1 MIQAASS
8 EGADEPDVRFGIGEV
23 LVRLRDEFAD
33 VTISKIRFLEN
44 EGLVTPARAPS
55 GYRKFS
61 EADVERLRY
70 VLAAQRDQ
78 YLPLKVIKEHL
89 AAIDRGLSPPLAGG
103 RPVPPDEPRDADAPE
118 PADFAGTARELRLTR
133 DELLTS
139 AGIDAEQLDQLETHG
154 LVRRRG
160 RHYDADALTIARTA
174 GQIAAY
180 GVEPRH
186 LRTFRTTAD
195 REAGLVEQVV
205 APLAR
210 QRGPESREHADEVA
224 ATLASLTVK
233 LHTALLRSALKDLH
247 R

>member
-1 MIQAASS
+1 LIQAASPG
-8 EGADEPDVRFGIGEV
+8 GADEPVARFGIGEV

-33 VTISKIRFLEN
+33 VTISKIRFLET

-89 AAIDRGLSPPLAGG
+89 AAMDRGLSPPVAGG
-103 RPVPPDEPRDADAPE
+103 RPMPPEMPDADAPE
-118 PADFAGTARELRLTR
+118 PADFAGTPRELRLTR
-133 DELLTS
+133 DELLAS
-139 AGIDAEQLDQLETHG
+139 AGIDADQLDQLEAHG

-210 QRGPESREHADEVA
+210 QRGAESREHADEVT

>member
-1 MIQAASS
+1 LIQAASPS
-8 EGADEPDVRFGIGEV
+8 GADEPVARFGIGEV
-23 LVRLRDEFAD
+23 LVRLRGEFAD
-33 VTISKIRFLEN
+33 VTISKIRFLET

-55 GYRKFS
+55 GYRKFC

-89 AAIDRGLSPPLAGG
+89 AAIDRGLAPPAAGG
-103 RPVPPDEPRDADAPE
+103 RPMPPETPDATVPE
-118 PADFAGTARELRLTR
+118 PADFAATTRELRLTR
-133 DELLTS
+133 DELLES
-139 AGIDAEQLDQLETHG
+139 AGITADQLDQLETHG

-180 GVEPRH
+180 GVEARH
-186 LRTFRTTAD
+186 LRTFRTAAD
-195 REAGLVEQVV
+195 REAGLVEQVT
-205 APLAR
+205 APLER
-210 QRGPESREHADEVA
+210 QRGAEARDHADQVA
-224 ATLASLTVK
+224 AQLTSLIVK
-233 LHTALLRSALKDLH
+233 LHTALLRASLKDIQ